1 MKDIEKSRQEIMEE
15 RENSLFHLRGKF
27 PLQFRVSLYKSCSN
41 LHDVPLHTCERGLSL
56 ISTLWLLTIL
66 SVLATQFLYSIRLE
80 QRAQANFADR
90 TKFHYA
96 AKAGFERAV
105 MMLRGDETPYDSLG
119 ENWAEG
125 LEEQIGNGAQAT
137 NALTYRVRITD
148 EGAKVNIN
156 TAGVSMIQGL
166 LTLMGYQDAEMTDQP
181 LAEAIEQGR
190 PYRTVRDL
198 ARVEGMTPDLLYGQQ
213 TASDR
218 NATEVAG
225 IGIEVDATGMQQN
238 IPGLIDLVTVYSID
252 KNTDASGN
260 PRVNINSAENNQPIF
275 SQGEADALI
284 QKREFGAIGELID
297 VPAVTEQVF
306 NNIRDQISVESED
319 REEDMVN
326 INTADAGELQML
338 DGIDEG
344 IAERIID
351 HRNSQGNFQNIDQL
365 KEVKL
370 ITEQEF
376 NSIVDQI
383 TTTDDP
389 TVSGFININTAP
401 QEILQL
407 LPGMDEE
414 KAQAIISHRESV
426 PEDSQKAEVL
436 EEAGIEGNPFEN
448 ASQLLDV
455 EGIDMNTFR
464 ELAELVSYRSHGFLI
479 EADGV
484 DNLGKTIASCVGVLD
499 RTGEQIATKYWKQ
512 N

>member
-1 MKDIEKSRQEIMEE
+1 MEE

-27 PLQFRVSLYKSCSN
+27 PLQFRVSLYKLCSN
-41 LHDVPLHTCERGLSL
+41 LHDVPLCTCERGLSL

-156 TAGVSMIQGL
+156 TAGVSMVQGL

-260 PRVNINSAENNQPIF
+260 PRVNINSAEAQQLTQVQGNNNQPIF

-284 QKREFGAIGELID
+284 QKREFGGIDDLID

-306 NNIRDQISVESED
+306 NNIRDQISVESDD
-319 REEDMVN
+319 REEDTVN
-326 INTADAGELQML
+326 INTADAAQLQTL

-370 ITEQEF
+370 ITEEEF
-376 NSIVDQI
+376 SSIVDQV
-383 TTTDDP
+383 TTTDDAI
-389 TVSGFININTAP
+389 VSGFININTAP

-407 LPGMDEE
+407 LPGMDVD
-414 KAQAIISHRESV
+414 KAQAVINRRESE
-426 PEDSQKAEVL
+426 PEDNQQAEAL
-436 EEAGIEGNPFEN
+436 AEAGIEGNPFEN
-448 ASQLLDV
+448 ISQLLDV
-455 EGIDMNTFR
+455 EGIDMDTF
-464 ELAELVSYRSHGFLI
+464 LQIAELVTYRSHGFLI
-479 EADGV
+479 EAEGV
-484 DNLGKTIASCVGVLD
+484 DNFGKTVASCVGALD
-499 RTGEQIATKYWKQ
+499 RTGEQIVTKYWRQ
-512 N
+512 R